1 MIPAVSLDAY
11 DAARERAG
19 LVDRPDRGRIVVSGA
34 DRASFLQ
41 GLLTNDVVA
50 LKAGQGCYAAYLT
63 AQGRMIAD
71 LDVYELGDVM
81 LLVLPRDVKDA
92 VIAKLDQVIFSED
105 VQLGDV
111 TDTFAQ
117 LSVIGP
123 EAASLVARVLGVG
136 VETLAAMA
144 EHGNLRTP
152 WASSDKPGVDSSE
165 GGPAAPKLARGS
177 ASEGGPAAPKLARGS
192 ASEGGPAAPK
202 LARGSAS
209 EGGTGSSVIVTRAAG
224 TGEPGFDLFVE
235 SARGRELRR
244 ALIEAGAAEV
254 DADTAE
260 AIRIEAGVP
269 LFHRDMDEE
278 TIPLE
283 AGIESRAIS
292 FSKGC
297 YVGQEVIIRVLH
309 RGHGRVARR
318 LVGLRLQG
326 DVVPPAGSRIRAG
339 DREIGKVT
347 SSTRSP
353 ALQTPIAL
361 GYVHRDFVEP
371 GTKVTVEGCE
381 GEVVTLPFVAQ
392 SGRSSG

>member
-11 DAARERAG
+11 AAARERAG

-34 DRASFLQ
+34 DRAAFLQ
-41 GLLTNDVVA
+41 GLLTNDVMA
-50 LKAGQGCYAAYLT
+50 LKSGQGCYAAYLT

-81 LLVLPRDVKDA
+81 LLVLPRDVKDT

-111 TDTFAQ
+111 TNTFAQ
-117 LSVIGP
+117 MAVIGP
-123 EAASLVARVLGVG
+123 EAPSLVARVLGLA
-136 VETLAAMA
+136 VETLSALA
-144 EHGNLRTP
+144 EHGNLRAS
-152 WASSDKPGVDSSE
+152 WA
-165 GGPAAPKLARGS
+165 
-177 ASEGGPAAPKLARGS
+177 
-192 ASEGGPAAPK
+192 
-202 LARGSAS
+202 
-209 EGGTGSSVIVTRAAG
+209 GSSVIVTRAAG
-224 TGEPGFDLFVE
+224 LGEPGFDLHVE
-235 SARGRELRR
+235 SARGAELRR
-244 ALIEAGAAEV
+244 ALIDAGAAEV
-254 DADTAE
+254 DAATAE

-283 AGIESRAIS
+283 AGIESRAVS

-318 LVGLRLQG
+318 LVGLRFQG
-326 DVVPPAGSRIRAG
+326 DVVPPAGARIRAG
-339 DREIGKVT
+339 DREIGEVT

-353 ALQTPIAL
+353 ALQAPIAL

-371 GTKVTVEGCE
+371 ATKVAADGAE
-381 GEVVTLPFVAQ
+381 GEVVTLPFVDRTGQ
-392 SGRSSG
+392 P